1 MIQVSSD
8 ICVVIPSNHSHDEL
22 IVLIKAI
29 DNQIVKPTEIV
40 IVDSSF
46 QRGKCPPEISIL
58 CAASGIKLIYEH
70 KSSALPGGARNIGVI
85 KAGTGLIALLDV
97 KTIPRPDWLEKSLRM
112 LAIDGV
118 LGVWGSTYF
127 SAENKFERLVR
138 DGLFGIHPRK
148 TLPGS
153 VFRREVFEKAG
164 EFIDWVRAGEDTEWM
179 LRVEV
184 LKITVVNTTHAVDY
198 TGLIGSDAKQLLNK
212 WHRNY
217 TMSRELPHL
226 FPQKLLLWLIF
237 YPMLIMVAFNWNYLI
252 ADWRMDSPL
261 YLGHVTKIMTLLPI
275 FMYVVIRGIVTPLK
289 RGVAFWQLL
298 PTRFL
303 VITLVCFMADFVKVL
318 VLSSPKSKNYAS
330 FGSND
335 HTNG

>member
-1 MIQVSSD
+1 MIKSLSN
-8 ICVVIPSNHSHDEL
+8 ICVVIPSNHNHEDL
-22 IVLIKAI
+22 IIVIKAI
-29 DNQIVKPTEIV
+29 NNQIIQPAEIV

-46 QRGKCPPEISIL
+46 ERGKCPAEISAL

-70 KSSALPGGARNIGVI
+70 RTSALPGEARNIGI
-85 KAGTGLIALLDV
+85 SRAGTGLIALLDV
-97 KTIPRPDWLEKSLRM
+97 ETIPRPDWLEKSLR
-112 LAIDGV
+112 LLSTVGV

-127 SAENKFERLVR
+127 SADNKFERLVR

-153 VFRREVFEKAG
+153 VFRREVFKKAG

-184 LKITVVNTTHAVDY
+184 LKIRVLSTTHTVDY
-198 TGLIGSDAKQLLNK
+198 TGLIGSDAMQLMKK

-237 YPMLIMVAFNWNYLI
+237 YPMLILIAFNWNYLI

-261 YLGHVTKIMTLLPI
+261 YLGHVTKIMATLPI
-275 FMYVVIRGIVTPLK
+275 FIYVITRGVVMPLK
-289 RGVAFWQLL
+289 RGVGVWRLL
-298 PTRFL
+298 PARFL
-303 VITLVCFMADFVKVL
+303 MITSVCLIADFVKIL
-318 VLSSPKSKNYAS
+318 VFSSPKLKRDVP
-330 FGSND
+330 FG
-335 HTNG
+335 TIR